1 MRVLAVDDSPTM
13 RELVRATLEQ
23 AGIEVTL
30 AEDGERGL
38 HALNQSGADVVL
50 TDLNMPVMD
59 GLTLTRHIRADQR
72 HAGLP
77 VLFLTTEAGAE
88 SRNAARSA
96 GATGWIVKPFDP
108 DTLVRTLRR
117 VTA

>member
-13 RELVRATLEQ
+13 RELVRSALEQ

-30 AEDGERGL
+30 AEDGEKGL
-38 HALNQSGADVVL
+38 AALARAGVDVVL

-59 GLTLTRHIRADQR
+59 GLTLTKRIRADRR

-77 VLFLTTEAGAE
+77 ILFLTTEAGQDC
-88 SRNAARSA
+88 RNAARAA

-108 DTLVRTLRR
+108 ESLVRTLRR
-117 VTA
+117 VAA